1 MVIIELLDGEDE
13 IRLTGLEAD
22 EAEGAMATDGVY
34 IPAARFAEEND
45 VSDEAIRVWKRRGQ
59 LETIVIFGKIYVK
72 KGALPAT
79 RRYKRRHILTQSVAK
94 EDVY

>member
-1 MVIIELLDGEDE
+1 MVVIELLDGEDE

-22 EAEGAMATDGVY
+22 EAEGAMATDGIY

-59 LETIVIFGKIYVK
+59 LESIVIFGKIYVK
-72 KGALPAT
+72 KGALPET
-79 RRYKRRHILTQSVAK
+79 RRYKRRLILTRSVTK
-94 EDVY
+94 GDLY

>member
-22 EAEGAMATDGVY
+22 EADGAMATDGIY

-79 RRYKRRHILTQSVAK
+79 RRYKRRHILTQRVAK